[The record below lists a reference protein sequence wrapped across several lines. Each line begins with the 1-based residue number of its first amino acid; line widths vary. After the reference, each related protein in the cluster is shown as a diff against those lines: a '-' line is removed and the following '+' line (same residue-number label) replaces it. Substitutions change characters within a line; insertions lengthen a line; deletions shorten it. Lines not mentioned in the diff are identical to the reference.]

1 MEPLTNSTRNLACAA
16 PSVDKLKKATEKK
29 KKQNISR
36 RRTRIPTRFSSNLRE
51 DLRNANESARR
62 SSPRTC
68 HGVPEICRYL
78 SGTKT
83 GIGASD
89 R

>member
-29 KKQNISR
+29 KKKNISR

-51 DLRNANESARR
+51 DLRR